1 MLSNTSK
8 YALRAVIYLASNAKE
23 GERIGIKKISSEL
36 EIPTPFL
43 SKIMQTLAKHR
54 LLSSTKGPN
63 GGFGLGKPAD
73 EIYLMDVV
81 EIVDGMDSFKNCAI
95 SIKYCSEQENFCA
108 LHSRYAHLR
117 DEIKRIFQTETIDV
131 VVKDIESSGRKYII

>member
-8 YALRAVIYLASNAKE
+8 YALRAVIYLATNAKP
-23 GERIGIKKISSEL
+23 GDRIGIKKISSEL

-43 SKIMQTLAKHR
+43 GKIMQTLAKHK

-95 SIKYCSEQENFCA
+95 GLKYCAEQENLCA
-108 LHSRYAHLR
+108 LHTRYAHLR
-117 DEIKRIFQTETIDV
+117 DEMKKIFQSETIDAV
-131 VVKDIESSGRKYII
+131 VRDVKSGEKKYII